1 MTFDALSDQRS
12 ESWSLVESV
21 ALLWRV
27 IYSVVAEERFPRVHL
42 LRHEDLSIDPVGEYG
57 KLYEGLGLD
66 FTDSVARAVAASSN
80 SENPAET
87 SVEEP
92 HQTQLDS
99 RANLENWRHRLSEE
113 EIKRIRRL
121 TEETAVRYYPEKA

>member
-1 MTFDALSDQRS
+1 FSVEWFARRFDSDVVLLVREPLAVVSSWKRLGWSFDFANLLEQPLLMRDWLQPFEREMSTARS

-57 KLYEGLGLD
+57 KLYEGLG
-66 FTDSVARAVAASSN
+66 
-80 SENPAET
+80 
-87 SVEEP
+87 
-92 HQTQLDS
+92 
-99 RANLENWRHRLSEE
+99 
-113 EIKRIRRL
+113 
-121 TEETAVRYYPEKA
+121 